1 MTVIDQLACSIGR
14 RDEVPNRELARQ
26 LAETENQQGI
36 AEIANNLWN
45 KDGAI
50 QADCIK
56 VLYEI
61 GYLKPEIIAPYAAD
75 YLKLLNNRN
84 NRLVWGGMIAIATIS
99 KVAAETL
106 YPHIESIKKA
116 VDSGSVITR
125 DAGIWA
131 LSDIAAANA
140 AYRAAIFPYLL
151 NHLSTCRPKDV
162 PQHAERVVVAVGAE
176 QKDDFLQVIEKRM
189 KDLSPSQQKRIKK
202 VIKIAVSKDN

>member
-36 AEIANNLWN
+36 AEIADNLWN

-61 GYLKPEIIAPYAAD
+61 GYLKPELIAPYAAD

-140 AYRAAIFPYLL
+140 AYSAAIFPYLL

-202 VIKIAVSKDN
+202 VIKHNRIKG